1 MPRDKMEIK
10 QAARKAK
17 KPVPALRR
25 SEVARMTGAIKYR
38 VLARHKWLSDC
49 TITESISECDRYR
62 KFTATI
68 LGWRG
73 FEIYCGALYYGVT
86 KKIRAKVEEIRAKI
100 ERGDDTIFY
109 QDCHI

>member
-1 MPRDKMEIK
+1 MP
-10 QAARKAK
+10 
-17 KPVPALRR
+17 
-25 SEVARMTGAIKYR
+25 IKYR
-38 VLARHKWLSDC
+38 VIARHHWLTDC

-73 FEIYCGALYYGVT
+73 FEIYCGALYDGVS
-86 KKIRAKVEEIRAKI
+86 KKVIDKVKEIRQKI
-100 ERGDDTIFY
+100 ESGDEGTFY